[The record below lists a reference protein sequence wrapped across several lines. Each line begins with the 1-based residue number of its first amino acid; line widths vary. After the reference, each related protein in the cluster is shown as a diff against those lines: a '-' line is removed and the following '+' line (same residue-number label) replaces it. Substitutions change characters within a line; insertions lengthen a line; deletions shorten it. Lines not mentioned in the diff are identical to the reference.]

1 MVNIFFHPSYHLSK
15 KKFFTLKLRKSILF
29 NVLIRF
35 LYLLNKPIN
44 SRLITNGP
52 HKLMNNLVKTF
63 KDDKRFVFK
72 KINYQNS
79 YLVQFDKY
87 GEVILK
93 KLLKKYNK
101 NQKILIGPLYDIR
114 YEEKLNNYLKEYSFI
129 KKVVASQSVYNSQI
143 NDLDFDNSQNQ
154 LVVLP
159 SGIIKED
166 KLVTNSETV
175 EKKDCLIYFKNRN
188 KKELEGVLKYLDSL
202 GIKYYL
208 FTYGKYNNADLI
220 DRSKKV
226 QFGIIL
232 SGTESQGFAIQEL
245 MSTNLPLF
253 VLNKNTNNYENL
265 VLSGTS
271 VSYWDER
278 CGIKIDNY
286 ENFKDE
292 FNYFYNNLSKYSPV
306 ELVKEKLTYEVYKSN
321 LLENFEKFN

>member
-1 MVNIFFHPSYHLSK
+1 MVNIFYHPSYHLSK
-15 KKFFTLKLRKSILF
+15 KKFFTLRLRKSILF
-29 NVLIRF
+29 NLLIRF
-35 LYLLNKPIN
+35 LYLLNRPIN

-52 HKLMNNLVKTF
+52 HKRMNHLVKTF
-63 KDDKRFVFK
+63 KDDKRFVFNK
-72 KINYQNS
+72 TNYQNS
-79 YLVQFDKY
+79 YLVQFDNY

-93 KLLKKYNK
+93 KLLKKYNE
-101 NQKILIGPLYDIR
+101 NQKILIGPLYDLR

-129 KKVVASQSVYNSQI
+129 KKVVASQSIYNSQI

-154 LVVLP
+154 LVVMP
-159 SGIIKED
+159 SGIVKEN
-166 KLVTNSETV
+166 KLVTKSENV
-175 EKKDCLIYFKNRN
+175 EKKGCLIYFKNRN
-188 KKELEGVLKYLDSL
+188 KEELEQVLRNVDSL
-202 GIKYYL
+202 GLKSYL

-245 MSTNLPLF
+245 MSRNLPLF
-253 VLNKNTNNYENL
+253 VLNKNINNYENL

-278 CGIKIDNY
+278 CGVKIDNF

-292 FNYFYNNLSKYSPV
+292 FNFFYNNLSKYSPV
-306 ELVKEKLTYEVYKSN
+306 ELVKEKLTYEIFKKN
-321 LLENFEKFN
+321 LLEKFEKF